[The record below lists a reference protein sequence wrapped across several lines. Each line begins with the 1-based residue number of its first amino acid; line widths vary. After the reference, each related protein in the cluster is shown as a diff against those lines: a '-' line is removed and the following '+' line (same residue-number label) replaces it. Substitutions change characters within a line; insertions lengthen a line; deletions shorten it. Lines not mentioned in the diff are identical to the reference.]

1 MDESPPPESAACISY
16 WLVPEPSC
24 RTNLQHI
31 IDDVAASYAGPHF
44 VPHMTI
50 AVSPNSS
57 SDVVRQT
64 LHQAAATVAP
74 LMLNPVDLLFS
85 QHFTKSCFL
94 QFKLNA
100 DLIQLSNFFQSSA
113 SPPSGYAFNPHMSL
127 FYGSLSELQRH
138 SMLKRVALPQT
149 INFSEL
155 WAIQILNKTTTAK
168 DVNDWQVVG
177 KAKLRAAATPPAN
190 QNGQTP
196 RGR

>member
-31 IDDVAASYAGPHF
+31 IDDLAASYAGPRF

-64 LHQAAATVAP
+64 LDQAAATIAP
-74 LMLNPVDLLFS
+74 LMLKPVDLLFS
-85 QHFTKSCFL
+85 QHFTQSCFL
-94 QFKLNA
+94 QFKRSA
-100 DLIQLSNFFQSSA
+100 DLIQLSNCFQSRA
-113 SPPSGYAFNPHMSL
+113 SPPSGDAFNPHMSF
-127 FYGSLSELQRH
+127 FYGSLSESQRR
-138 SMLKRVALPQT
+138 SIIKRVALPLT
-149 INFSEL
+149 IDFSEL
-155 WAIQILNKTTTAK
+155 WAIQILKQTTTAQ
-168 DVNDWQVVG
+168 DVHDWQVVG
-177 KAKLRAAATPPAN
+177 KARLYAAATPPAN
-190 QNGQTP
+190 QNDQTP